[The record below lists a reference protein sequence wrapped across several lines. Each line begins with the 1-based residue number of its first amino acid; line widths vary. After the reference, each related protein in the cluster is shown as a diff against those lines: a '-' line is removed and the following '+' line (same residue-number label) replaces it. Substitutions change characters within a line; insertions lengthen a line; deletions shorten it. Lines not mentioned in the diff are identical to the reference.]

1 MRFLCWV
8 YCLPPRPQSITNK
21 LAFAPPEEA
30 SYKFVTREFLVHHCQ
45 IEELEQYRPLLEV
58 LFELQSKY
66 ATDQYHFGVETLPKL
81 KQGVTPMDKGQVF
94 YSLKTFSVG
103 DVYVFASIS

>member
-1 MRFLCWV
+1 M
-8 YCLPPRPQSITNK
+8 
-21 LAFAPPEEA
+21 
-30 SYKFVTREFLVHHCQ
+30 HHCQ